1 MLRRSPSTC
10 VQSADCQWSF
20 GEYIYG
26 SCGGSLWEA
35 REDNGMSF
43 QALDSHWILFSKVQ
57 LSYPWGES
65 CGLPA
70 LACSEYGWWN
80 EIKNHQELIF
90 LLMMFLFLLKDFKK
104 EERGDAFAITFASVQ
119 EATSAKRSLHRWVP
133 FVLLPSKCFWSF
145 LCKNDL
151 ETWLWRFQL
160 LVFMAMF

>member
-1 MLRRSPSTC
+1 
-10 VQSADCQWSF
+10 
-20 GEYIYG
+20 
-26 SCGGSLWEA
+26 
-35 REDNGMSF
+35 
-43 QALDSHWILFSKVQ
+43 VQ

-119 EATSAKRSLHRWVP
+119 EATSAKRSLHR
-133 FVLLPSKCFWSF
+133 
-145 LCKNDL
+145 
-151 ETWLWRFQL
+151 
-160 LVFMAMF
+160 